1 VFEWFGKI
9 NFTPHTRVTDFADHL
24 KDGYLMGSKCKNCGF
39 ETYPPRANC
48 PKCLSPDFEYH
59 EISGQ
64 GTLLTYTQIAAAP
77 TGFQDIGAYRVGLV
91 DLKEGGRAVAWI
103 GETIGEDEVKIGM
116 ELQLVPRIFENT
128 PDIKVYYTL
137 EKPGT
142 TWGKAPRPNRG

>member
-1 VFEWFGKI
+1 MQKV
-9 NFTPHTRVTDFADHL
+9 
-24 KDGYLMGSKCKNCGF
+24 SKCQKCGF

-48 PKCLSPDFEYH
+48 PKCLSPDFEFK

-64 GTLLTYTQIAAAP
+64 GTLLTYTKIDAAP
-77 TGFQDIGAYRVGLV
+77 TGCQDIGTYRVGLV

-103 GETIGEDEVKIGM
+103 GESIGEDQVKIGM
-116 ELQLVPRIFENT
+116 ELQMVPRIFEDT

-142 TWGKAPRPNRG
+142 TWHKAPKVES